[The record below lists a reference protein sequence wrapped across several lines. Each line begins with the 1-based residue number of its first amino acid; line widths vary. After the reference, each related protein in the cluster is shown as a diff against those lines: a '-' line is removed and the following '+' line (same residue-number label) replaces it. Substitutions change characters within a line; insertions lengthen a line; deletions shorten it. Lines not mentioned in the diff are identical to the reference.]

1 MSHDDDHH
9 RGLPSDLAMMQKQA
23 QRRQVLR
30 WMAGSALL
38 PLFACAP
45 TTASSNGTS
54 GSTGGACASTP
65 QETAGPYP
73 GDGSN
78 GPNALAL
85 SGILRS
91 DLRASIGGSS
101 GTAAGV
107 PLTIT
112 LTVVDASDGCT
123 PMAGYAVYLWHC
135 DQDGKYSMYDLEDQN
150 YLRGVQE
157 TADDGTVT
165 FTTVFPGCYSGRMP
179 HMHFE
184 VYPSTASISSSR
196 NAVLTSQIAFP
207 EGACNT
213 VYASTGYESSVRNF
227 ASTSFE
233 RDNVFS
239 DGVETQLAAVSGTV
253 SSGYTASLQV
263 GIEP

>member
-1 MSHDDDHH
+1 MPDDDHH
-9 RGLPSDLAMMQKQA
+9 RGLPSDLALLQKQA

-45 TTASSNGTS
+45 TTTGSNAANG
-54 GSTGGACASTP
+54 GSCTSTP
-65 QETAGPYP
+65 KETAGPYP

-78 GPNALAL
+78 GPNALTT
-85 SGILRS
+85 SGIQRS
-91 DLRASIGGSS
+91 DLRTSIGDLS

-112 LTVVDASDGCT
+112 LTIVDSTDGCT

-135 DQDGKYSMYDLEDQN
+135 DRDGKYSMYDLEDQN

-157 TADDGTVT
+157 TDDAGQVT
-165 FTTVFPGCYSGRMP
+165 FTTIFPGCYSGRMP

-184 VYPSTASISSSR
+184 VYPSTASITSAK

-213 VYASTGYESSVRNF
+213 VYASGGYESSVRNF
-227 ASTSFE
+227 ASTSFDE
-233 RDNVFS
+233 DNVFS
-239 DGVETQLAAVSGTV
+239 DGVETQLATVAGTV
-253 SSGYTASLQV
+253 SNGYTASLQV